1 MPERRNKPR
10 QITDEIIGGIN
21 NNIIQV
27 AFPPGGKEKQDKRE
41 RKMNDEK
48 DFLDEEE
55 FEEGDEE
62 IITLATPDG
71 EEVDFTQIATVEFE
85 GNLYVIMQPVE
96 LFEGMDEDEALVFS
110 VTDEGEEDSRFDVVT
125 DERVI
130 DGVFGEYNKLFEE
143 QNKN

>member
-1 MPERRNKPR
+1 
-10 QITDEIIGGIN
+10 
-21 NNIIQV
+21 
-27 AFPPGGKEKQDKRE
+27 
-41 RKMNDEK
+41 MNDEK

-55 FEEGDEE
+55 YEEGDEE

>member
-1 MPERRNKPR
+1 MPERRNKRR

>member
-1 MPERRNKPR
+1 
-10 QITDEIIGGIN
+10 
-21 NNIIQV
+21 
-27 AFPPGGKEKQDKRE
+27 
-41 RKMNDEK
+41 MNDNEK
-48 DFLDEEE
+48 DLLNEEL
-55 FEEGDEE
+55 EEGEE
-62 IITLATPDG
+62 DIITLATPDG

-85 GNLYVIMQPVE
+85 GSLYVIMQPVE

-110 VTDEGEEDSRFDVVT
+110 VTDDGEEDSRFDVVT

>member
-1 MPERRNKPR
+1 
-10 QITDEIIGGIN
+10 
-21 NNIIQV
+21 
-27 AFPPGGKEKQDKRE
+27 
-41 RKMNDEK
+41 MNDEK
-48 DFLDEEE
+48 EILDEEE

-110 VTDEGEEDSRFDVVT
+110 VTDE
-125 DERVI
+125 RVI